1 MSEQRVIMLGE
12 KQTFMKISLVN
23 KIKEAKINCEFVPW
37 TVDNI
42 NENWENTALVILY
55 IDEGVKPPEDIVH
68 FLVDKMDET
77 GTKMIMIGEKGDVP
91 IILNQ
96 IPSKLVFKTCYRPI
110 NNDDFTATVCD
121 FMEKAAL
128 GEFKK
133 RILVVDDNAP
143 TLRSIKA
150 MLEDKYDVQIVPSGT
165 KAMTSIGKRRPDL
178 ILLDYE
184 MPVCDGRQT
193 LEMIRSEDDLT
204 TIPVIFLTGV
214 SDRAHIE
221 AVLSLHPAG
230 YMLKPPVKEKLEE
243 AIEKALH

>member
-12 KQTFMKISLVN
+12 KQTFMKIALVD
-23 KIKEAKINCEFVPW
+23 KIKESKIDCDFMPW
-37 TVDNI
+37 TIDNI
-42 NENWENTALVILY
+42 NENWDNTALIILY
-55 IDEGVKPPEDIVH
+55 IDEGVRPPEDILH

-77 GTKMIMIGEKGDVP
+77 GNKMIIIGERGDVP

-110 NNDDFTATVCD
+110 NNDGFAETVSD
-121 FMEKAAL
+121 YMQKFKL
-128 GEFKK
+128 GEFRK

-165 KAMTSIGKRRPDL
+165 KAMTSIGKKRPDL

-193 LEMIRSEDDLT
+193 LEMIRSEADLT